1 MPIAIAYV
9 WQRKGRAAALGSL
22 AMFVGVFAACV
33 LPFAILAPHGALHPF
48 AVELR
53 RPLEAE
59 SLGGAIL
66 IAAHHLLGLKI
77 GLLLSYG
84 SYNLGGTSGTFAA
97 AITTALELAALIAV
111 WVACARRRL
120 TGPEF
125 ATGAAAMVA
134 VLLAFGKVF
143 SPQYLIWLIP
153 LVPLVE
159 PRLRRRALLLL
170 VAACALTQSWYPRH
184 ADQLLLYFRQP
195 ESWFLL
201 ARDLVV
207 VALAV
212 LLARPLLARTPQSD
226 R

>member
-1 MPIAIAYV
+1 
-9 WQRKGRAAALGSL
+9 
-22 AMFVGVFAACV
+22 MFVGVFAACV
-33 LPFAILAPHGALHPF
+33 LPFAILAPHGILHPF
-48 AVELR
+48 TVELK
-53 RPLEAE
+53 RPLEVE
-59 SLGGAIL
+59 SLGGALL
-66 IAAHHLLGLKI
+66 ITAHHLIGLKL

-84 SYNLGGTSGTFAA
+84 SANFGGTSGALAA
-97 AITTALELAALIAV
+97 AVTTALELAALAWV

-125 ATGAAAMVA
+125 ATGAAAAVV

-159 PRLRRRALLLL
+159 SRLRRPALLLL
-170 VAACALTQSWYPRH
+170 VAACALTQSWYPRR
-184 ADQLLLYFRQP
+184 ADQLVLYFRQA
-195 ESWFLL
+195 ESWSLL

-207 VALAV
+207 VALAAV
-212 LLARPLLARTPQSD
+212 LARPLLARTPQSD